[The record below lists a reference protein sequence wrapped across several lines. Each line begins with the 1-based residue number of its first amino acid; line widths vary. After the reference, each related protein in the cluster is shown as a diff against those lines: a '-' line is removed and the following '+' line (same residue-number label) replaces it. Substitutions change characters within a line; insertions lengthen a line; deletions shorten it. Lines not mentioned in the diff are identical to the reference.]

1 MSHFDIYVFILCL
14 IVFLLFA
21 LVFTFVIVEM
31 AKMKLKLIR
40 SGLEDEEIKK
50 EYRKSRFK
58 GCAGTIIGK
67 VFSLLL
73 CLALCV
79 AFGFSVYMN
88 TTEDKAPNGIPSLK
102 VVKSDSMSKKHE
114 ANTYLVENGLDDQI
128 QTFDIIVTRH
138 LPAEMELELY
148 DVVVYQQEDIY
159 VIHRIVGIEE
169 PNEEHP
175 DVRHFLLQGDANDR
189 PDRFP
194 VLYEQMQ
201 GIYEGERLP
210 FVGSFVLFLQSP
222 AGALCLILVLFAMIA
237 TPIVEKKFKRETQA
251 RLAAMEKER
260 GERQSEREK
269 ELEREISELAG
280 V

>member
-1 MSHFDIYVFILCL
+1 MTSYEIYVFILCF
-14 IVFLLFA
+14 IVFAMFT
-21 LVFTFVIVEM
+21 LVFTAVIVEM
-31 AKMKLKLIR
+31 ARMQLKMIR
-40 SGLEDEEIKK
+40 HGLQDEEIKK
-50 EYRKSRFK
+50 EYRRSLRK
-58 GCAGTIIGK
+58 GCAGTIVGK
-67 VFSLLL
+67 VLSLLICAALFVMFCFSL
-73 CLALCV
+73 
-79 AFGFSVYMN
+79 YMRAN
-88 TTEDKAPNGIPSLK
+88 EDKAPNGIPSLK
-102 VVKSDSMSKKHE
+102 VVKSDSMAKKHDV
-114 ANTYLVENGLDDQI
+114 NTYLSENGLDDQI

-138 LPAEMELELY
+138 LPAEEDLELY
-148 DVVVYQQEDIY
+148 DIVVYQQEEMY

-169 PNEEHP
+169 PNENHP
-175 DVRHFLLQGDANDR
+175 EERHFLLQGDANKY
-189 PDRFP
+189 PDEFL

-269 ELEREISELAG
+269 ELEREISDLAG